1 MPLSSP
7 TRLVLVLVLALAAAH
22 AVHAHYVLTAPPTRL
37 LDESLMVQP
46 PCGGASDVKQPRTP
60 WVPGTDLTINAFHTN
75 AAFSVY
81 VTLNDKP
88 AAVKDFVKIL
98 DTNVAKLGNQT
109 VAAPLDKLDA
119 GALASLGL
127 KSSTD
132 LIGKSGTIMTTYD
145 AGDGVLYQC
154 GDVTFVQA
162 GAASGG
168 SDKTKSAAAPG
179 AGRSA
184 AVAAV
189 VGAVLVSVV
198 GALVL

>member
-1 MPLSSP
+1 MPLTSP
-7 TRLVLVLVLALAAAH
+7 TSLVLALALALVAAQ
-22 AVHAHYVLTAPPTRL
+22 AVRAHYVLTAPPTRL

-46 PCGGASDVKQPRTP
+46 PCGGANDVKQPRTP

-81 VTLNDKP
+81 LTLNDKP

-127 KSSTD
+127 KSTTD

-162 GAASGG
+162 GASSGG
-168 SDKTKSAAAPG
+168 DKAKSAGTQG

-184 AVAAV
+184 ADAAV
-189 VGAVLVSVV
+189 VGAVVVSVV
-198 GALVL
+198 GAMVL